1 MPMAHQNWRS
11 VLLENFDYD
20 RYANL
25 LWLPYVIQAQSEKAN
40 RVFAHILGANE
51 IWLRRL
57 KGVSLSS
64 APAIPFSEE
73 EIQRIHSEWVVGINR
88 LEYDEVISYRNL
100 RGEPFEL
107 PFGAIAR
114 HAANHGTY
122 HRGQLREIF
131 ENEGNEFPETDFVGY
146 IFSLREQ

>member
-1 MPMAHQNWRS
+1 MTMAPLDWRS
-11 VLLENFDYD
+11 VLTENFDYD
-20 RYANL
+20 RHANL
-25 LWLPYVIQAQSEKAN
+25 LWLPYVLNAQSDRAN

-57 KGVSLSS
+57 EGVSLTS
-64 APAIPFSEE
+64 APVVPFEE
-73 EIQRIHSEWVVGINR
+73 DEIRRIQSEWVVGINKF
-88 LEYDEVISYRNL
+88 EYDEVISYRNL

-107 PFGAIAR
+107 SFGAIAR

-131 ENEGNEFPETDFVGY
+131 ENEGKEFPETDFVRY
-146 IFSLREQ
+146 IFSLPEK